1 MNYKLTRIIKSRSLH
16 LMQSFLSNCS
26 LTLFQFFLL
35 IPDFIIFLSSKF
47 GGKTGSPDLRT
58 GFNFG
63 NFKIARFLNFFSL
76 FPTLSNASPLYL
88 TEEKKT
94 RHIELSKYLKYTKNP
109 LLHSENGKKRK
120 IPRPNPEILKRQKF
134 SLFLSFSSL
143 ITLFL
148 LFSIM

>member
-1 MNYKLTRIIKSRSLH
+1 
-16 LMQSFLSNCS
+16 MQSFLSNCS

-47 GGKTGSPDLRT
+47 GGKTGSPELRT

-109 LLHSENGKKRK
+109 LLHSENGKKR
-120 IPRPNPEILKRQKF
+120 
-134 SLFLSFSSL
+134 
-143 ITLFL
+143 
-148 LFSIM
+148 